1 METLPQ
7 ILAYAADALLILAS
21 LGAAVFCL
29 VLSRRLTRLSSIDN
43 GLGGAIAVLSA
54 QVDDMN
60 KALAEMKTGTE
71 SSAGRLDALNREARQ
86 LAEELELMLSACHDL
101 DHATPKTADTTPA
114 MTGCDT
120 GPDDDTPVF
129 GTRRRHAQ
137 GEDENPP
144 VPFFL
149 KNRSRLAGAG

>member
-1 METLPQ
+1 METMPQ

-60 KALAEMKTGTE
+60 TALAEMKSGTE
-71 SSAGRLDALNREARQ
+71 SSAERLEDLNREARQ
-86 LAEELELMLSACHDL
+86 LTEELELMLSACHDL
-101 DHATPKTADTTPA
+101 DHAAPKAADIPVA
-114 MTGCDT
+114 EVDIGSGDE
-120 GPDDDTPVF
+120 TPVF
-129 GTRRRHAQ
+129 GTRRRQTQ

>member
-101 DHATPKTADTTPA
+101 DHATSKTADTTPA

-137 GEDENPP
+137 GGDENPP